1 MHACMCNMS
10 NIQVTIPGV
19 RGRNYFY
26 LPSMLILFSLII
38 RHVLTLQNTSLVMP
52 TITEVCVNCTGD
64 NCTYECRPLSSN
76 NPFRINN
83 IVPGENYTVSLSL
96 RNDFGR
102 SGESV
107 PQLYGEAQTV
117 LLWTYVGMHIW
128 LR

>member
-1 MHACMCNMS
+1 
-10 NIQVTIPGV
+10 
-19 RGRNYFY
+19 
-26 LPSMLILFSLII
+26 MLQMFA
-38 RHVLTLQNTSLVMP
+38 LQNTSVIMP
-52 TITEVCVNCTGD
+52 AITEVCVNCSGD
-64 NCTYECRPLSSN
+64 NCTYECRPVSGN

-117 LLWTYVGMHIW
+117 LSWTYVVHI
-128 LR
+128 